1 MLKQEKKDD
10 NLVSAIDD
18 IKDDE
23 LSNLENGNDDTE
35 PSVAGNDEINHQST
49 IESNISD
56 AHIGDKQEGDEI
68 NEELCENATVNDCPG
83 RYWETLKVA
92 KSTMQIEMN

>member
-35 PSVAGNDEINHQST
+35 PSVAENDEINHQST

-83 RYWETLKVA
+83 R
-92 KSTMQIEMN
+92 